1 MTFFC
6 PECGHEFVDG
16 RDFLRI
22 TYPQKDNYIDNLK
35 DLAAFFTGNR
45 SWDFYRQSWSEISKQ
60 IDESFLATSPYGGMD
75 GDSEEYAEYKDARA
89 AYFKLPEVK
98 LIQGVNFCLREDSA
112 YDLLKQRLVEQLG
125 YGDNEPFSLDDE
137 FTRIKD
143 MITEYEGVAA
153 AKQALS
159 GFKASSPTVARIL
172 LNAIEGS
179 YRILHIKAC
188 SISDWFPE
196 CKQYETKEK
205 SVFHD

>member
-6 PECGHEFVDG
+6 PSCGHEFADG

-22 TYPQKDNYIDNLK
+22 TYPQNDNYADNLK
-35 DLAAFFTGNR
+35 DLACFFTGER
-45 SWDFYRQSWSEISKQ
+45 SWSFYRQSWKDIQEQ
-60 IDESFLATSPYGGMD
+60 IDQSFLATSPYGGID

-89 AYFKLPEVK
+89 AYWKLPEVK

-112 YDLLKQRLVEQLG
+112 YGLLKERLTEQVA
-125 YGDNEPFSLDDE
+125 YGDYEPFSLDDE

-143 MITEYEGVAA
+143 MITECDGVGA

-172 LNAIEGS
+172 LNAVDDS
-179 YRILHIKAC
+179 YQILHIKAC

-196 CKQYETKEK
+196 CKKYETKVK
-205 SVFHD
+205 SIFND